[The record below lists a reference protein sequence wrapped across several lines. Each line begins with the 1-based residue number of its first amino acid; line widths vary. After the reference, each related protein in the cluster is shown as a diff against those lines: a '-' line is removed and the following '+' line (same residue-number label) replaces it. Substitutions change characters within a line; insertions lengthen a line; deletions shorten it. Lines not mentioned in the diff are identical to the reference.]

1 MTSTPEIQDQIR
13 RYLLGELDDGT
24 RAEVEK
30 RFLSDGEVF
39 EELLVAEDE
48 IIDDYAS
55 GRLDP
60 EERADFEAHFLA
72 TPERQRKLRFA
83 RALHR
88 HAMNLANE
96 RETVKQPVI
105 RSLWFGRPGLSWAA
119 TTVAALALIVG
130 TVWFLRSR
138 TAPPKTFATL
148 TLTINQ
154 STRAEGAPAAMVKLP
169 LAADALKIF
178 LRLPGSVPPASRYR
192 VVLEADDGETR
203 PLEMSD
209 QDGESIAVVIPAT
222 QLKRGQYV
230 LKIFGTGVNGVEQ
243 RIPGNYFFTVE

>member
-1 MTSTPEIQDQIR
+1 MIATPEIQYQIR
-13 RYLLGELDDGT
+13 RYLLGELDDRA
-24 RAEVEK
+24 RAEVEQ
-30 RFLSDGEVF
+30 RLLSDGEVF

-60 EERADFEAHFLA
+60 EERSDFEAHFLA
-72 TPERQRKLRFA
+72 TPERQQKLRFA

-88 HAMNLANE
+88 HAMTLANE

-105 RSLWFGRPGLSWAA
+105 RSLCFSRPWLSWAA
-119 TTVAALALIVG
+119 TAVAVLALIVG

-138 TAPPKTFATL
+138 TVPPKTFATL
-148 TLTINQ
+148 TLIINQ
-154 STRAEGAPAAMVKLP
+154 STRAEGASAALVKLP
-169 LAADALKIF
+169 LGVDALKIF

-203 PLEMSD
+203 PLVIAD
-209 QDGESIAVVIPAT
+209 QVGDSLAVVIPAT

-230 LKIFGTGVNGVEQ
+230 LKLFGRGANGVEQ
-243 RIPGNYFFTVE
+243 RIPGNYLFTVE

>member
-13 RYLLGELDDGT
+13 RYLLGELDDRT
-24 RAEVEK
+24 RAEVEQK
-30 RFLSDGEVF
+30 LLSDGEVF

-55 GRLDP
+55 GKLDP

-72 TPERQRKLRFA
+72 TPERQQKLRFA

-88 HAMNLANE
+88 HALTFANE

-105 RSLWFGRPGLSWAA
+105 RSLWFNRPWLSWAA
-119 TTVAALALIVG
+119 TAVVVLALMVG

-138 TAPPKTFATL
+138 TAPPKTFASL
-148 TLTINQ
+148 TLIINQ
-154 STRAEGAPAAMVKLP
+154 STRAEGASAALVKLP
-169 LAADALKIF
+169 LGVDALKIF

-192 VVLEADDGETR
+192 VVLETDDGETKS
-203 PLEMSD
+203 LEIAE
-209 QDGESIAVVIPAT
+209 QDRESVAVVVPPT

-230 LKIFGTGVNGVEQ
+230 LKLFGTGVDGVEQ
-243 RIPGNYFFTVE
+243 RIPGSYFFTVE